1 MHVAHLVGGGL
12 AVAYNQM
19 NYGFNG
25 CTVSWGPLQSGV
37 SLSQMITAATAANAG
52 GFTYQA
58 SLQYGYVMTGL
69 YPAGCQSS
77 PNLSWPLFLKSNSL
91 TQFMQSQT
99 QSNWCWA
106 ANGASVGNFYWGANT
121 YTQCGI
127 ANTCQNKTTCCS
139 NPGGCN
145 QYGYLDQALQAA
157 RSWDSYGNGTCP
169 FATLQSRVDAGQPV
183 GTRVAWNGGGAHFM
197 MITGYNN
204 NGNTI
209 TLQDPWYGTSTVA
222 YASYP
227 GSYHGGGTWTGTYY
241 TKKQ

>member
-1 MHVAHLVGGGL
+1 MP
-12 AVAYNQM
+12 YYQM

-25 CTVSWGPLQSGV
+25 CPVSFGAIQQNV
-37 SLSQMITAATAANAG
+37 SQSQMAALADAANAG
-52 GFTYQA
+52 GFTYQS
-58 SLQYGYVMTGL
+58 SLQYGAVMVGL
-69 YPAGCQSS
+69 YPVGCQSS
-77 PNLSWPLFLKSNSL
+77 PNLSWPLFLKSTNLAS
-91 TQFMQSQT
+91 FMQQQT

-106 ANGASVGNFYWGANT
+106 ANGASVGNFYWGNGT

-127 ANTCQNKTTCCS
+127 ANACQSKTTCCS
-139 NPGGCN
+139 NPSGCN

-157 RSWDSYGNGTCP
+157 RSFDSMAGGTAS
-169 FATLQSRVDAGQPV
+169 FAVLQGRVDVGQPV

-197 MITGYNN
+197 MVTGYNN

-209 TLQDPWYGTSTVA
+209 VIQDPWYGTSTVA

-227 GSYHGGGTWTGTYY
+227 SSYHGGGSWTHTYY